1 MDLGTNLSVSGT
13 FVVLTGFAVGLESYK
28 LEDSVF
34 KKITVSAASLLFA
47 TGGIMISEGLD
58 DMIGNNGV
66 NKLQEISEYVSSLS
80 DEELESLSEDLVETD
95 ISDTDIENVLD
106 YRINLL
112 SENNDEFSSDEYRE
126 LLQKSVVDYLD
137 ELRTSDFE
145 EYNKIMDLLSEGDYN
160 DGDIPKEFK
169 KNIIIKK
176 MNF

>member
-1 MDLGTNLSVSGT
+1 MDFEILGSSLGVCGSSVFTTSLIIGMDERNESLIFSSLSTTVGSSMICG
-13 FVVLTGFAVGLESYK
+13 GCYMSAVGH
-28 LEDSVF
+28 
-34 KKITVSAASLLFA
+34 A
-47 TGGIMISEGLD
+47 
-58 DMIGNNGV
+58 

-80 DEELESLSEDLVETD
+80 DEELESLSEDLVGAD
-95 ISDTDIENVLD
+95 ISDDNIAKELD

-160 DGDIPKEFK
+160 DGDIPKKSK

-176 MNF
+176 MDF